1 MKLTLCNGDAVLFN
15 TWLTRSSPT
24 SGGWETAGPDV
35 TYEARAPSALGA
47 GAAAPAADGVYDL
60 GFTPS
65 SAGKHKV
72 KSGKVKP
79 EKIKPDK
86 VKPEKVKPETVTA
99 DKADPDKVKPD
110 KSDKKDHQGCV
121 IC

>member
-15 TWLTRSSPT
+15 ACFTISAPT

-35 TYEARAPSALGA
+35 PYEARAPSALGA

-79 EKIKPDK
+79 EKIKPEKIKPDK
-86 VKPEKVKPETVTA
+86 VKPEKVTA

-110 KSDKKDHQGCV
+110 QSDKTDQGCV